1 MLQQQ
6 KLVLGGVS
14 AAAGF
19 QYWKL
24 NITAINSGA
33 NVALTLIE
41 LKSGGVNQIPAM
53 TSNTAPSPNVITF
66 TAETSNKAFHAV
78 DQNAGTFGWAPSF
91 VNPTF
96 WMINFGAGNKIT
108 ADTLVLKNH
117 TGTATVSPSD
127 FTLQVSN
134 DGVSF
139 TTVLTVSGQSWSANQ
154 TITYTF

>member
-1 MLQQQ
+1 MLVAN
-6 KLVLGGVS
+6 KLHRGGIS
-14 AAAGF
+14 AGY
-19 QYWKL
+19 QYWKI

-41 LKSGGVNQIPAM
+41 LKSNGVNQIPAM
-53 TSNTAPSPNVITF
+53 TSNTEPSPNVITF
-66 TAETSNKAFHAV
+66 SAETTNKAFHPV
-78 DQNAGTFGWAPSF
+78 DQNASTFGWAPVFSS
-91 VNPTF
+91 PTF
-96 WMINFGAGNKIT
+96 WQINFGAGNKIS

-117 TGTATVSPSD
+117 TGTSTISPTD

-134 DGVSF
+134 DGVSY